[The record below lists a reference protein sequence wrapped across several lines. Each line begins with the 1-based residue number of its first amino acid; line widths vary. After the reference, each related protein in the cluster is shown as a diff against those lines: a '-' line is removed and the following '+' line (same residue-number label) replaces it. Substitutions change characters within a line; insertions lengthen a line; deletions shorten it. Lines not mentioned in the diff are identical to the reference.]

1 MKTSHAVATPIK
13 QDPRI
18 TRSESAIQNALFE
31 QLRLGR
37 DFSSLTVSEVAEFA
51 GVTRKTFYARFGS
64 LEQLVERTV
73 FDLFSELATQI
84 DDEMLKLPLRDNTL
98 SMMVFDGYKAHQS
111 TLAPLIQHC
120 PAGLFVNPVSQVIVQ
135 VLNRAVAVN
144 NAQDLSNIDEAYLVA
159 TLASV
164 VHGVLAIWV
173 NRGLTDSPEYVA
185 SFVDTLLVDG
195 IQKVLL
201 A

>member
-1 MKTSHAVATPIK
+1 
-13 QDPRI
+13 
-18 TRSESAIQNALFE
+18 
-31 QLRLGR
+31 
-37 DFSSLTVSEVAEFA
+37 
-51 GVTRKTFYARFGS
+51 
-64 LEQLVERTV
+64 
-73 FDLFSELATQI
+73 
-84 DDEMLKLPLRDNTL
+84 
-98 SMMVFDGYKAHQS
+98 MMVFDGYKAHQS

-120 PAGLFVNPVSQVIVQ
+120 PAGLFVSPVSQVIVQ

-144 NAQDLSNIDEAYLVA
+144 NAQDLSDIDEAYLVA